1 MAINDEKFTRES
13 LKNMS
18 LFEIAKLMT
27 EIEDSIVAK
36 AKAMAAAYDADDINL
51 FLAHASL
58 RGIGYAQLDL
68 IELEVERR
76 DEAGPVSE
84 EEFGAVLDDLLNYM
98 FGGE

>member
-1 MAINDEKFTRES
+1 MAINNEKFTREG

-18 LFEIAKLMT
+18 LFEIAMLKT

-51 FLAHASL
+51 FLEHASL
-58 RGIGYAQLDL
+58 RGVGYAQLDL
-68 IELEVERR
+68 IDLEVERR

-84 EEFGAVLDDLLNYM
+84 EEYAAVIEELLNHM
-98 FGGE
+98 LGGN